1 MIRIREVELQDN
13 LSLAKMIRAVFEEH
27 DAPTEGTVYTDPTT
41 DALYELFQV
50 GKSVLWVAEKAG
62 QILGCCGIYPTPGLP
77 KGCAEL
83 VKFYI
88 PKHSRGIGIGKE
100 LMERS
105 IESAMEFDYTEIY
118 IESMPV
124 YSKAVSIY
132 EQQGFEMLL
141 EPLGESGHTGCTIWM
156 LKKLSNV

>member
-13 LSLAKMIRAVFEEH
+13 LSLAKMIRAVFDEH

-77 KGCAEL
+77 NGCAEL
-83 VKFYI
+83 VKFYL
-88 PKHSRGIGIGKE
+88 PQHSRGIGIGKE
-100 LMERS
+100 LMEIS
-105 IESAMEFDYTEIY
+105 IASAEAFGFSEIY
-118 IESMPV
+118 IESMPI
-124 YSKAVSIY
+124 YAKAVRIY
-132 EQQGFEMLL
+132 EQQGFSKLSK
-141 EPLGESGHTGCTIWM
+141 PLGESGHTGCTIWM
-156 LKKLSNV
+156 LKKLHEV